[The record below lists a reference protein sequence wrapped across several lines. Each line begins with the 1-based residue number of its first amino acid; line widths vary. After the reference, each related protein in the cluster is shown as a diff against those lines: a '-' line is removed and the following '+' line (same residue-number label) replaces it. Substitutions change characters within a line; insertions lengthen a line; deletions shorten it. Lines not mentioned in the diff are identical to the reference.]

1 MPRHA
6 NGAQSARRWV
16 QNVSIEVRVDYYKL
30 LREALQC
37 REVTPFL
44 LDSFYI
50 VSSLDGEMWGYADSF
65 VTDSDSFTTDS
76 DADSFGDDDFEEH
89 PFVDAKAWADMEVD
103 AICEAAEARMRRL
116 EGDLAEVDIYT
127 RERPSRP
134 WWEMS

>member
-1 MPRHA
+1 
-6 NGAQSARRWV
+6 
-16 QNVSIEVRVDYYKL
+16 
-30 LREALQC
+30 
-37 REVTPFL
+37 
-44 LDSFYI
+44 
-50 VSSLDGEMWGYADSF
+50 MWGRSQADHVGQ
-65 VTDSDSFTTDS
+65 VTNEKAEHSGSGIDS